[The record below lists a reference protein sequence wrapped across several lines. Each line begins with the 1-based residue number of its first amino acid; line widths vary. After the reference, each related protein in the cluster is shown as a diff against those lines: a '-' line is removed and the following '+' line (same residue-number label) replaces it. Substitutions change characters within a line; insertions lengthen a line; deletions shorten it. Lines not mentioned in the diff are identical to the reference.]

1 MVTFEQYIG
10 LNRDATHDKK
20 QPFWN
25 PELLRALCE
34 QSYAGMSVSV
44 LSG

>member
-10 LNRDATHDKK
+10 LNRDATHDQK
-20 QPFWN
+20 QPVWN
-25 PELLRALCE
+25 PDLHRALCE
-34 QSYAGMSVSV
+34 QSYASMSVSV